1 MGRRSSALLLGAL
14 LAGLGGPGA
23 AHDDA
28 WMDRQSTPHGG
39 VLRMAGALH
48 LELVRAPSPMVYVT
62 NHAGQP
68 QATTGAEGTLAVERA
83 DGRQEVAL
91 QVAGDNALKPVAP
104 ITLAPTDTVVLFVK
118 LAGAQAETARFGPAK
133 STPAPAPSVDHSA
146 HH

>member
-14 LAGLGGPGA
+14 LAGLAGPGA

-68 QATTGAEGTLAVERA
+68 QATIGAEGTLAVERA

-104 ITLAPTDTVVLFVK
+104 IALAPTDTVVLFVK